1 MNVPAEARILALW
14 DDGSQSRAQALAQA
28 CASAE
33 ALARETGLE
42 LRRVDLSSIVGKYIG
57 ETEKNLRR
65 LFEATEASG
74 AILLFDEADA
84 LFGKRPEVR
93 DSHDRYANIE
103 VSYQLQGM
111 ESYRGLAMQAANLK
125 CNLDDAFLRR
135 LRLVVQF
142 PVRGPRPGRRIW
154 SRAFPAAG
162 RDNEVTMA
170 RLLQG
175 LRAEADPNARPQ
187 AGAKATRGYP

>member
-14 DDGSQSRAQALAQA
+14 DGGSQGRAQALAQA
-28 CASAE
+28 SASAE

-84 LFGKRPEVR
+84 LFGKRTEVR
-93 DSHDRYANIE
+93 DSHDRYAPTSKSAI
-103 VSYQLQGM
+103 SCK
-111 ESYRGLAMQAANLK
+111 A
-125 CNLDDAFLRR
+125 
-135 LRLVVQF
+135 
-142 PVRGPRPGRRIW
+142 W
-154 SRAFPAAG
+154 SRTAAW
-162 RDNEVTMA
+162 
-170 RLLQG
+170 QC
-175 LRAEADPNARPQ
+175 RP
-187 AGAKATRGYP
+187 PI